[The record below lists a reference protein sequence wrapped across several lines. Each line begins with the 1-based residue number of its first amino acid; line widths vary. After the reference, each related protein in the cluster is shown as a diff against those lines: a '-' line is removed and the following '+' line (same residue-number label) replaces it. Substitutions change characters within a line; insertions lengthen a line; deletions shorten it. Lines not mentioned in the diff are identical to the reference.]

1 MKTTALLLTGLL
13 FSLGSAAAH
22 AQDKAGAKDHPIL
35 KRYKDSFIFQYSQE
49 AYASYKLALG
59 KALNPTVPANEGKTI
74 EKEAKLEG
82 RVTRLSYL
90 APAGRSSLEVF
101 RNYEQ
106 ELQAKGFNTLFKGE
120 EKEELGF
127 RFAQRYQGIYSQIF
141 EYNDEGNRFIAAKL
155 ERPEGNITVAVF
167 VCDFV
172 MGLSGGLKPI
182 KGQPVIQV
190 DIIEDKPMDER
201 MVVVSAEKM
210 ASSIETTGRIALY
223 GIYFDFDK
231 ADIKPESAPTL
242 EQMAKLLRS
251 LPGMKLLV
259 VGHTDNQGGFE
270 YNKGLS
276 TRRAAAVVAEL
287 SQRYGIEASRL
298 TPMGAS
304 FMAPVASNRT
314 EEGRAKNR
322 RVELV
327 EQ

>member
-1 MKTTALLLTGLL
+1 MKTTALLLSGLL
-13 FSLGSAAAH
+13 LSLSSAS
-22 AQDKAGAKDHPIL
+22 AQDKTSAKDHPIL
-35 KRYKDSFIFQYSQE
+35 KRYKDSFIFQYDQQ
-49 AYASYKLALG
+49 AYTSYKLALG
-59 KALNPTVPANEGKTI
+59 KALNPSAPANEGKTI
-74 EKEAKLEG
+74 EKEENLEG

-106 ELQAKGFNTLFKGE
+106 ELQAKGFTTLFKGE
-120 EKEELGF
+120 EKELGF
-127 RFAQRYQGIYSQIF
+127 RFAQRYQGVYSQIF

-172 MGLSGGLKPI
+172 MGLSGGLKPV
-182 KGQPVIQV
+182 KGQPLIQV
-190 DIIEDKPMDER
+190 DIIEDKPMEER
-201 MVVVSAEKM
+201 MVLVSAAKM

-231 ADIKPESAPTL
+231 ADIKPISAPTL
-242 EQMAKLLRS
+242 EQMAKLLNN
-251 LPGMKLLV
+251 LPNMKLLV
-259 VGHTDNQGGFE
+259 VGHTDSQGGFE
-270 YNKGLS
+270 YNKDLS
-276 TRRAAAVVAEL
+276 SRRAAAVVTEL
-287 SQRYGIEASRL
+287 STRYGIDASRL

-327 EQ
+327 EM

>member
-13 FSLGSAAAH
+13 FSLGSAAVH

-120 EKEELGF
+120 EEELGF

-141 EYNDEGNRFIAAKL
+141 EYNDEGNRFIAARL

-242 EQMAKLLRS
+242 EQMARLLRS